1 MRKHLIRLAIVA
13 CSLVTGALIGSAAL
27 QAAEKAKA
35 VIKFVDGKEVGTIE
49 LLEIP
54 AGVLL
59 TAKFKGLPAGTHAI
73 HIHAVG
79 KCEPPFKSAG
89 GHFNPEKTKHG
100 LMAEE
105 GLHSGDMPNIHVAEN
120 GTSTVEIWNPMVNLF
135 PEEEGSL
142 RDSDGSAIVIHQ
154 RPDDYKTD
162 PAGAAGARIA
172 CGVIK

>member
-1 MRKHLIRLAIVA
+1 MPKHLIRFSIVTFA
-13 CSLVTGALIGSAAL
+13 LITVSLTTGALMWGSAV

-35 VIKFVDGKEVGTIE
+35 VLKSVDGKEVGTVE
-49 LLEIP
+49 LAEIP

-59 TAKFKGLPAGTHAI
+59 IAKIKGLPAGPHAF

-105 GLHSGDMPNIHVAEN
+105 GLHSGDMPNIYVPEN
-120 GTSTVEIWNPMVNLF
+120 GALTVQIWNPMVNLF

-142 RDSDGSAIVIHQ
+142 RDSDGSTIVIHQ
-154 RPDDYKTD
+154 GPDDYKTD
-162 PAGAAGARIA
+162 PAGAAGT
-172 CGVIK
+172 

>member
-1 MRKHLIRLAIVA
+1 MPKHLIRFAIVT
-13 CSLVTGALIGSAAL
+13 CSIFTCALMWSATL

-35 VIKFVDGKEVGTIE
+35 VLKMVDGKELGTVE

-59 TAKFKGLPAGTHAI
+59 TAKIKGLPAGTHAF

-105 GLHSGDMPNIHVAEN
+105 GLHSGDMPNVHVAEN
-120 GTSTVEIWNPMVNLF
+120 GTLTVEIWNPMVNLF
-135 PEEEGSL
+135 PDEEGSL

-154 RPDDYKTD
+154 GPDDYKTD
-162 PAGAAGARIA
+162 PAGAAGTRIA